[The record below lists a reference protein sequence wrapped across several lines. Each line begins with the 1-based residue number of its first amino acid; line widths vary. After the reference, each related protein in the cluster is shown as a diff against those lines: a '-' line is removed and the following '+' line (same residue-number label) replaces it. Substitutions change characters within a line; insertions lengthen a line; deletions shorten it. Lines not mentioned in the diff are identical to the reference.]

1 MLEKTEGANQDEQQ
15 QNVGHHYIK
24 KNTIR
29 HELSYKQRRI
39 KTNRKCGNRNGYLN
53 TEQDR
58 KDT

>member
-1 MLEKTEGANQDEQQ
+1 MLEKTKGENQDEQQ

-24 KNTIR
+24 KNTIK
-29 HELSYKQRRI
+29 HKQRRI